1 MRRASRGEAPLPRPS
16 STATA
21 SSAVPTHVHTPWPRP
36 CMPVM
41 RQRCILLVHAG
52 EEGRE
57 GEGEGECEG
66 KSEAE
71 GRGARERES
80 ERQGGREGTQQR
92 GCACSHT
99 HPEHPQSQSPP
110 HHLPS
115 RRLPQVIMPPPR
127 LTSWLGIDPKQNRHH
142 PKVEQELRGSCT
154 THQPLT
160 SKTTTSSQLVW

>member
-1 MRRASRGEAPLPRPS
+1 MHQGVRRPS
-16 STATA
+16 SPSCTAAARSTV
-21 SSAVPTHVHTPWPRP
+21 STHVHTPWSWP

-52 EEGRE
+52 EG
-57 GEGEGECEG
+57 G
-66 KSEAE
+66 
-71 GRGARERES
+71 RERES
-80 ERQGGREGTQQR
+80 ARERVRQKGEGREKERVSEEGGRGQR

-99 HPEHPQSQSPP
+99 HPEHPQSQSQP

-115 RRLPQVIMPPPR
+115 RRLPQVIIPPPR
-127 LTSWLGIDPKQNRHH
+127 VTSWLGIDPKQNRHH

-160 SKTTTSSQLVW
+160 SKTATSSQLVL